1 MSSSTEKPSELITIA
16 LEWIYDNA
24 TSGSVELAESYRLK
38 CAGDS
43 EQGIADLTR
52 LHARYAALVGFM
64 TNFGGILNA
73 PIAAPLNL
81 SSVIVI
87 QVRMIAAI
95 AHLRGYALHDRKVK
109 TLVFICLTGSGAV
122 ALLQELGYSI
132 GKKLGSEVVAHG
144 SRVSIKKFNKT
155 LGRYLAVRYGAQKG
169 LARAMPVIGGIV
181 GGAIDAS
188 VTYGIGAT
196 AKAIFKPQ
204 PCGLPS
210 VA

>member
-1 MSSSTEKPSELITIA
+1 MISSTEKPSELITIT
-16 LEWIYDNA
+16 LEWIYDNV
-24 TSGSVELAESYRLK
+24 TSGSIELAESYRLK

-43 EQGIADLTR
+43 EQGIADLIR
-52 LHARYAALVGFM
+52 SHVRYAALVGFM
-64 TNFGGILNA
+64 TSFGGVFNT

-109 TLVFICLTGSGAV
+109 TLVFICLTGSSAV
-122 ALLQELGYSI
+122 ALLQELGYSV
-132 GKKLGSEVVAHG
+132 GRKLGVEAVSHG
-144 SRVSIKKFNKT
+144 SRVSLKKFHNT
-155 LGRYLAVRYGAQKG
+155 LGRYLALRYGAQKG
-169 LARAMPVIGGIV
+169 VARATPVVGGVV

-188 VTYGIGAT
+188 MTYGIGAT
-196 AKAIFKPQ
+196 AKVIFKPQ
-204 PCGLPS
+204 PCGLSS